1 MYSSQRLQHDV
12 IANAAAREAD
22 AICRSFVQRLRRTF
36 ERLAKSSESSSSGQ
50 LRLADRQLK
59 RCSSANEETQFS
71 DVNNNS
77 NVPNVDDDVLVMV
90 DVDAGDDV
98 EPKVQSAKR
107 SELHV
112 HLKYDN
118 CDDSI
123 QPYTQTTDGDDVT
136 DCNRVGIVVGPPVE
150 CKVICESR
158 PRCRKVHTNDSPNS
172 DFSAQPNRL
181 YSDLEHMHDN
191 NSVVI
196 VDFSTMVYG
205 PHDIGVLAEFYSD
218 IEIVTNRMVVIHDI
232 LELNYGENIAQ
243 IR

>member
-1 MYSSQRLQHDV
+1 MYSSQRLQHDA
-12 IANAAAREAD
+12 IANAATREDDAR
-22 AICRSFVQRLRRTF
+22 CRSFVQRLRRTF
-36 ERLAKSSESSSSGQ
+36 ERLAKSSESGQ

-59 RCSSANEETQFS
+59 RCSSAKEETQFS
-71 DVNNNS
+71 DVNNN
-77 NVPNVDDDVLVMV
+77 NNAPNVDDDVLVMV
-90 DVDAGDDV
+90 DAGDNV
-98 EPKVQSAKR
+98 EPTVQSAKR

-118 CDDSI
+118 YDDSA
-123 QPYTQTTDGDDVT
+123 QPYTQTTHGDDVT
-136 DCNRVGIVVGPPVE
+136 DFNGVDIVAGPPVE

-158 PRCRKVHTNDSPNS
+158 PRCRKVHTNDSPNI
-172 DFSAQPNRL
+172 DFSAQPNTL
-181 YSDLEHMHDN
+181 HSDLEHMHDN
-191 NSVVI
+191 DSVVI

-205 PHDIGVLAEFYSD
+205 PYDSVVLAEFYAD